1 MAETTT
7 TNPNTASTWTRPRL
21 ACGPILLFSAAS
33 SPSGTSTVAPAVTA
47 PSCSGQPTRRWS
59 TVAPSATVAARVT
72 PIPNHSIRSRWYPMD
87 PM

>member
-7 TNPNTASTWTRPRL
+7 TNPNTARTWTSPLL
-21 ACGPILLFSAAS
+21 ACGPILLFSAARR
-33 SPSGTSTVAPAVTA
+33 PSGTRTVAPAVTA
-47 PSCSGQPTRRWS
+47 PSGPGQPTRRWS
-59 TVAPSATVAARVT
+59 TVATSATVAARVT